1 MTLPPPSRPRPPWQ
15 QPSYG
20 PPAVPGPQMVS
31 SAPVSG
37 FAIASLVCSL
47 VCLAPLGLVFG
58 IIALVRTS
66 RRGERG
72 KGLAVAGV
80 AVSGAVLVLAFLMLV
95 GALRFSAW
103 SSGSP
108 AGPVRGDRGTS
119 VFALETG
126 DCFTPATVPTQDNQ
140 GSIRNGTAERLPCEE
155 PHRGEIYG
163 SFELT
168 GQEAFPG
175 PEEIMKT
182 SRDRCGVL
190 LPEYAVDLTAQG
202 PLQTY
207 FYYPDQAGWERGGRT
222 VLCWAGAPR
231 GDLDASIRKE
241 ESAFEPA
248 QFAYVSAFR
257 PLWEAQL
264 RAPQREPEEDLA
276 AASRWAGQMAAA
288 YAEAAR
294 LLGDARG
301 GLPGD
306 VRGPAGEIVMVF
318 EAAVPHWEQAARA
331 ADSDAFLAAI
341 EQADRDNDLTVGL
354 DAEIRKGVGLPVAE
368 SAAAGREEGV

>member
-1 MTLPPPSRPRPPWQ
+1 MFPSP
-15 QPSYG
+15 
-20 PPAVPGPQMVS
+20 
-31 SAPVSG
+31 PVSG

-80 AVSGAVLVLAFLMLV
+80 AVSGAVLVLAFLTLV

-108 AGPVRGDRGTS
+108 AGPVRGDRGRS

-126 DCFTPATVPTQDNQ
+126 DCFTPATEPTQDNQ
-140 GSIRNGTAERLPCEE
+140 GAIRNGAAERLSCEE

-163 SFELT
+163 RFELT
-168 GQEAFPG
+168 GRKAFPG
-175 PEEIMKT
+175 TEEVMKA
-182 SRDRCGVL
+182 SRDRCGPL
-190 LPEYAVDLTAQG
+190 LPDYAVDLTAHG

-207 FYYPDQAGWERGGRT
+207 FSHPDRAGWERGGRT

-231 GDLDASIRKE
+231 GDLDEPIRKE
-241 ESAFEPA
+241 ESAFAPV
-248 QFAYVSAFR
+248 QLAYVSAFR

-264 RAPQREPEEDLA
+264 RPPQRGPEEDLA
-276 AASRWAGQMAAA
+276 TASRWAGQMAAA
-288 YAEAAR
+288 DAEAAR

-306 VRGPAGEIVMVF
+306 VREPAGEIVVVF
-318 EAAVPHWEQAARA
+318 EAAVPRWERAVRA
-331 ADSDAFLAAI
+331 ADSDAYLAAI
-341 EQADRDNDLTVGL
+341 EQAGRDNDLAVGL
-354 DAEIRKGVGLPVAE
+354 DAEIRKGVGLPVPR
-368 SAAAGREEGV
+368 SAAAGSGEGV